1 MNTKYEIIEINGIDI
16 TVDISLLIKTEE
28 LFFNATEMAK
38 PYDKTP
44 KNFLRLEATEEYIN
58 ALITLSGCNKNFK
71 GDLKSPL
78 SFLNAEKSHIN
89 NIDDL
94 VRVKKGKYG
103 GTWLRKDLAIAFARW
118 LNPFF
123 GVMLDKWTIFKLK
136 EEQSRKRSRLEAKTG
151 YLPMTNAILRN
162 HSPAKP
168 YHFSNEAD
176 LINRIVLGMPAKKFR
191 EEYGVDNVREG
202 CTAAQLQEIV
212 RLQTINTGLVE
223 IGMDYQERK
232 EHLERCHRNELL
244 LLGEVV

>member
-38 PYDKTP
+38 PFCKLPSEY
-44 KNFLRLEATEEYIN
+44 LRLPSTEKYIE
-58 ALITLSGCNKNFK
+58 ALIVLSEDNNDMG
-71 GDLKSPL
+71 KSRND
-78 SFLNAEKSHIN
+78 FVETK
-89 NIDDL
+89 
-94 VRVKKGKYG
+94 RGGKYQ
-103 GTWLRKDLAIAFARW
+103 GTWLHKKLALDFARW
-118 LNPFF
+118 LSP
-123 GVMLDKWTIFKLK
+123 IFAVRMDQWVEVRLK
-136 EEQSRKRSRLEAKTG
+136 EEQSRKRARLEAKTG

-162 HSPAKP
+162 HNPAKP
-168 YHFSNEAD
+168 YHFSNENN
-176 LINRIVLGMPAKKFR
+176 LIYRSVFGLSAKDFKKKH
-191 EEYGVDNVREG
+191 GVDSVRDA